1 MISFLY
7 LSQMEHDN
15 NIRNLIY
22 KNIGA
27 DFYAFKQYR
36 KVLYGGSSASFWR
49 AFQMVPRSV
58 QGLWMSNDTK

>member
-27 DFYAFKQYR
+27 DLYAFKQYR
-36 KVLYGGSSASFWR
+36 KVLYGWSSLSIVGYLR
-49 AFQMVPRSV
+49 
-58 QGLWMSNDTK
+58 